1 MLRGRPFAYLLSLV
15 GRSQITAERYY
26 HNFIVENTLFQDELE
41 YQRSELA
48 EEFNAISSLFA
59 RNSAGNQ
66 MELWTIEAIE
76 NFLEKVHL
84 FIQKIQEYLI
94 EQQELLNIQIEEML

>member
-1 MLRGRPFAYLLSLV
+1 
-15 GRSQITAERYY
+15 
-26 HNFIVENTLFQDELE
+26 
-41 YQRSELA
+41 
-48 EEFNAISSLFA
+48 LFA

-94 EQQELLNIQIEEML
+94 EQQELLNIQIEEMF